1 MRKPILAGNWKMYKS
16 FDEAVEFV
24 EAVRESIPSEEKVD
38 AVICAPAIYLPT
50 LVDIATETDLAIG
63 AQNMHFEQ
71 EGAFTGEVSPAQLA
85 AIHVD
90 YVILGHS
97 ERREMFNETD
107 EAVNKKVKAALA
119 HGIVPIIC
127 CGETLEEREESKTEA
142 KVSSQIRAALEGF
155 TADEVSHMVLA
166 YEPIWAIG
174 TGKTA
179 TADDANETCGAI
191 RKVVADMYGTAT
203 AEAIRIQYGGSVK
216 PENIAELLSK
226 EHIDGALVGGA
237 SLQVDSYLKL
247 LEAGANA

>member
-1 MRKPILAGNWKMYKS
+1 MRKPIIAGNWKMYKS

-24 EAVRESIPSEEKVD
+24 EAVREAVPSDEKVD
-38 AVICAPAIYLPT
+38 AVVCAPAIYLPT
-50 LVDIATETDLAIG
+50 LVDMTMETDLAIG
-63 AQNMHFEQ
+63 AQNMHFEE
-71 EGAFTGEVSPAQLA
+71 EGAFTGEVSPSQLA
-85 AIHVD
+85 SIHVD

-107 EAVNKKVKAALA
+107 EAVNKKVKAALS

-127 CGETLEEREESKTEA
+127 CGETLEEREAGKTEA
-142 KVSSQIRAALEGF
+142 KVSGQIRAALEGF
-155 TADEVSHMVLA
+155 IAEEVAHMVLA

-179 TADDANETCGAI
+179 TADDANQVCGAI
-191 RKVVADMYGTAT
+191 RDVVKELYGTET
-203 AEAIRIQYGGSVK
+203 ADAIRIQYGGSVK
-216 PENIAELLSK
+216 PENIVELLSK

-237 SLQVDSYLKL
+237 SLQVESYLKL

>member
-1 MRKPILAGNWKMYKS
+1 MRKPIIAGNWKMYKS

-24 EAVRESIPSEEKVD
+24 EAVREAVPSEEKVD
-38 AVICAPAIYLPT
+38 AVVCAPAIYLPT

-63 AQNMHFEQ
+63 AQNMHFEE
-71 EGAFTGEVSPAQLA
+71 EGAFTGEISPAQLA
-85 AIHVD
+85 SIHVD

-97 ERREMFNETD
+97 ERRELFNETD

-127 CGETLEEREESKTEA
+127 CGETLEEREAGNTEA
-142 KVSSQIRAALEGF
+142 KVSGQIRAALEGF
-155 TADEVSHMVLA
+155 SADEVAHMVLA

-179 TADDANETCGAI
+179 TADDANQVCGAI
-191 RKVVADMYGTAT
+191 RDVVKELYGAET

-216 PENIAELLSK
+216 PENIVELLSK

-237 SLQVDSYLKL
+237 SLQVESYLKL